1 MGNFFSFGN
10 SYVDNM
16 VMSQLNDSQRGKL
29 LKAVMDFECVLPEFR
44 NRTLRILFLL
54 ILSNHGIVIPREQLL
69 RKKGRSA
76 EVRGV

>member
-29 LKAVMDFECVLPEFR
+29 LKAVMDFECTGVLPEFR
-44 NRTLRILFLL
+44 NRTLRI
-54 ILSNHGIVIPREQLL
+54 HGIVIPREQLL
-69 RKKGRSA
+69 RKKGRSTEA
-76 EVRGV
+76 RGM